1 MNKYNVKDGIYYL
14 DENLSKLEFNLF
26 REFED
31 MLLKKGYKYLSL
43 PSAGSWE
50 VIDRQEIVTREQ
62 SLGIDERQALF
73 GSVEQGFLEY
83 FMDKEVN
90 EEQCYFSIN
99 ECFRKE
105 QHLDGLIKLREF
117 KKLEQYCFCKK
128 ENAEKYF
135 NELLNNSTNF
145 LKKYNIEYRIIDKTM
160 DDPGYHFKKY
170 DIEVK
175 TKKYGWLETHSCTY
189 FKDEQTK
196 RLGIKGGLHTISNTG
211 IASPRILIP
220 FIEKMEDEIKQKNSS
235 HSFFKKYK

>member
-1 MNKYNVKDGIYYL
+1 MNSFNVKDGIYYL
-14 DENLSKLEFNLF
+14 DTELSKLEFELF

-50 VIDRQEIVTREQ
+50 VLDRQEAVTRDQ

-73 GSVEQGFLEY
+73 GSAEQGFLEY

-90 EEQCYFSIN
+90 EEQCFFSIN

-105 QHLDGLIKLREF
+105 KDLDGLIRLREF
-117 KKLEQYCFCKK
+117 KKLEQYCFCRP
-128 ENAEKYF
+128 ENSEKYF
-135 NELLNNSTNF
+135 EELLNNSIDF
-145 LKKYNIEYRIIDKTM
+145 LKKYNIEYRIVDKTK
-160 DDPGYHFKKY
+160 DDPGYHCKKY

-196 RLGIKGGLHTISNTG
+196 RLGIRGGLHTISNTG

-220 FIEKMEDEIKQKNSS
+220 FIERIGKDL
-235 HSFFKKYK
+235 

>member
-1 MNKYNVKDGIYYL
+1 MNNYYVKDGIYYL
-14 DENLSKLEFNLF
+14 DPKLSKLEFELF

-31 MLLKKGYKYLSL
+31 MLLKKGYTYLSL

-50 VIDRQEIVTREQ
+50 VLDRQGVVRRDQ

-73 GSVEQGFLEY
+73 GSAEQGFLEY
-83 FMDKEVN
+83 FMDQEVL

-105 QHLDGLIKLREF
+105 EYLDGLIRLREF
-117 KKLEQYCFCKK
+117 KKLEQYCFCKP
-128 ENAEKYF
+128 ENSEKYF
-135 NELLNNSTNF
+135 DELLNNSVDF
-145 LKKYNIEYRIIDKTM
+145 LKKHHIEYRLVDKTKE
-160 DDPGYHFKKY
+160 DLGYHYKKI

-175 TKKYGWLETHSCTY
+175 TKKYGWMETHSCTY
-189 FKDEQTK
+189 FGEEQTK

-220 FIEKMEDEIKQKNSS
+220 FIERMEDGIL
-235 HSFFKKYK
+235 

>member
-14 DENLSKLEFNLF
+14 DTELSKLEFELF

-50 VIDRQEIVTREQ
+50 VIDRQEAVKRDQ

-73 GSVEQGFLEY
+73 GSAEQGFLEY
-83 FMDKEVN
+83 FMDKEIK

-105 QHLDGLIKLREF
+105 QQLDGLLRLREF
-117 KKLEQYCFCKK
+117 KKLEQYCFCKP
-128 ENAEKYF
+128 ENSEKYF
-135 NELLNNSTNF
+135 NELLNNSIDF
-145 LKKYNIEYRIIDKTM
+145 LKKYNIEYRVVDKTKE
-160 DDPGYHFKKY
+160 DSGYHYKKY
-170 DIEVK
+170 DIEVN
-175 TKKYGWLETHSCTY
+175 TKKYGWMETHSCTY

-220 FIEKMEDEIKQKNSS
+220 FIEKMDETDN
-235 HSFFKKYK
+235 